1 MQLSVLLFGITKD
14 VVGQRKISLEL
25 DSGQNVAGLMIRLRN
40 DFPKLK
46 EVSSLLIAVN
56 EEYAKDDR
64 ILLESDEIALIPP
77 VSGG

>member
-25 DSGQNVAGLMIRLRN
+25 DSGQSVAGLMSRLRN

-56 EEYAKDDR
+56 EEYAKDDQ
-64 ILLESDEIALIPP
+64 ILLELLLH
-77 VSGG
+77 